1 MKQKILDLMSQLTN
15 DGSGV
20 FELDDLNTYLNKLIE
35 KACIIIVV
43 EQDVLQGFLAYY
55 ANDHVNKIG
64 FISMLIVSPSVWR
77 MGYGRRLVEFSLKDL
92 TLKGFR
98 KCCTEVKGDNI
109 KALNLCK
116 RLGFFSVGANGKY
129 LVLEKV
135 L

>member
-1 MKQKILDLMSQLTN
+1 MKQRILALMSQLIN
-15 DGSGV
+15 DDSSI
-20 FELDDLNTYLNKLIE
+20 FELDDLNTYVNKLIE

-43 EQDVLQGFLAYY
+43 EQGVLQGFLAYY
-55 ANDHVNKIG
+55 ANDHVNKVG

-98 KCCTEVKGDNI
+98 KCCTEVKENNI

-116 RLGFFSVGANGKY
+116 RLGFFSVGTKGGY
-129 LVLEKV
+129 LLLEKI